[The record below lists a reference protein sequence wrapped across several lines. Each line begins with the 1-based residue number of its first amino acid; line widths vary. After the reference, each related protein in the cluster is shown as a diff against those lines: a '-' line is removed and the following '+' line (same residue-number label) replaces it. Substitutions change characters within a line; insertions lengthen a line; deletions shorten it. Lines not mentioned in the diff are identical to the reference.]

1 MHEKREILK
10 KAFGRP
16 WFSGGEMLFHCPKC
30 DHDKKKMSVNI
41 DKNAFKCWI
50 CGYSG
55 SKISYLVSKHAP
67 EYYAEWSSIAEEVDL
82 SKYEFIFDEPEELPD
97 QVINF
102 PQEFKSLT
110 GPKTGDKKKALE
122 YLYSRDI
129 TDLDILRWK
138 IGFCDFGEYQGRVII
153 PSFNRKGQ
161 LNYFVA
167 RSYTDDW
174 MKYKNPRASKDL
186 VFNDLN
192 IDWDD
197 DIVIVEGAFDAIRHK
212 NCIPIL
218 GSSLRENHKLFQK
231 ICRSK
236 REVFLA
242 LDEDAKSKEFSIAKK
257 FREYGVASKS
267 IPVNPYPDLA
277 EMPRDEFLT
286 RKQNADFIT
295 DLDYLEYKLDF

>member
-1 MHEKREILK
+1 MSQRKLEIVKDFLGPYYK
-10 KAFGRP
+10 
-16 WFSGGEMLFHCPKC
+16 SNEEYLFWCPKC
-30 DHDKKKMSVNI
+30 KHHKRKLSINF
-41 DKNAFKCWI
+41 DKNVFKCWVCDYTGKDI
-50 CGYSG
+50 SRLVYSYGKSNNKYQWKEIAG
-55 SKISYLVSKHAP
+55 SIDF
-67 EYYAEWSSIAEEVDL
+67 SSLDVD
-82 SKYEFIFDEPEELPD
+82 KEKTIVKLPD
-97 QVINF
+97 DFIT
-102 PQEFKSLT
+102 LT
-110 GPKTGDKKKALE
+110 GKKIEPLSLE
-122 YLYSRDI
+122 VRRYLKSRGLNRDDI
-129 TDLDILRWK
+129 VKWK
-138 IGFCDFGEYQGRVII
+138 IGYCPEGDYKERIII
-153 PSFNRKGQ
+153 PSFDNEGE
-161 LNYFVA
+161 LSYFIA
-167 RSYTDDW
+167 RSYSGDSY
-174 MKYKNPRASKDL
+174 KYKNPRASKDL

-257 FREYGVASKS
+257 FREYGVACKS

>member
-1 MHEKREILK
+1 LSEKREILRN
-10 KAFGRP
+10 ALGRH
-16 WFSGGEMLFHCPKC
+16 WVSGGEMLFKCPKC
-30 DHDKKKMSVNI
+30 NHDKLKLSVNI

-55 SKISYLVSKHAP
+55 SKISYLISKFAP
-67 EYYAEWSSIAEEVDL
+67 DYYSQWSGVAEELDL
-82 SKYEFIFDEPEELPD
+82 TQYEFIFQEPEEEPD
-97 QVINF
+97 QIVNF
-102 PQEFKSLT
+102 PPEFKTLT
-110 GPKTGDKKKALE
+110 GPRTGEKQKALE

-138 IGFCDFGEYQGRVII
+138 IGFCDYGEYEGRVII
-153 PSFNRKGQ
+153 PSFNTKGQ

-186 VFNDLN
+186 VFNDIN
-192 IDWDD
+192 INWED

-231 ICRSK
+231 ICRNK
-236 REVFLA
+236 NQVYLA
-242 LDEDAKSKEFSIAKK
+242 LDEDAKIKELGIAKK
-257 FREYGVASKS
+257 FREYGIASKS
-267 IPVNPYPDLA
+267 ISVSPYADLA
-277 EMPRDEFLT
+277 EMPRDEFIR

-295 DLDYLEYKLDF
+295 DLDYLHYKLDF